1 MLEQTAAT
9 ARCPASFIRFGP
21 QVVGDRAYSYLTA
34 TRTREQRRR
43 RGRGGRE
50 GGRRRR
56 RRRWQCTTRLNG
68 EAPNG
73 PNAEENLPLSSFSS
87 LFSRPSSLLFPSLPP
102 SLSFPA
108 YLFLLSVSPR
118 SCPQRPLRVSLS
130 LSFSL
135 ALPFPP
141 PTPFFPF
148 LVPPSIIPITR
159 PDPAKIVSA
168 VLDFAYGSFQ
178 QRDATA
184 PRPSS
189 VQVHRPGSVQ
199 VALPSR

>member
-1 MLEQTAAT
+1 MTDGGEVLEQTAAT

-43 RGRGGRE
+43 RGRRG
-50 GGRRRR
+50 R
-56 RRRWQCTTRLNG
+56 RRRWQCTTRLDG

-87 LFSRPSSLLFPSLPP
+87 LFSRPSSLLFPSLPH
-102 SLSFPA
+102 SLSQPTC
-108 YLFLLSVSPR
+108 SSSRSPR
-118 SCPQRPLRVSLS
+118 SCPQRPLCVSLS

-141 PTPFFPF
+141 PTVFPFFSFSEHYSDHTSGSRQNCISCPGF
-148 LVPPSIIPITR
+148 RLR
-159 PDPAKIVSA
+159 LLSA
-168 VLDFAYGSFQ
+168 A
-178 QRDATA
+178 
-184 PRPSS
+184 
-189 VQVHRPGSVQ
+189 
-199 VALPSR
+199 

>member
-56 RRRWQCTTRLNG
+56 RRWQCTTRLNG

-87 LFSRPSSLLFPSLPP
+87 LFSRPSSLLFPSLLP

-108 YLFLLSVSPR
+108 YLFLLSVS
-118 SCPQRPLRVSLS
+118 SLLS
-130 LSFSL
+130 SASLMRLSFPVVFSCSP
-135 ALPFPP
+135 LPPP
-141 PTPFFPF
+141 PTVFPFFSFSEHYSDHTSGSRQNCISCPGF
-148 LVPPSIIPITR
+148 RLR
-159 PDPAKIVSA
+159 LLSA
-168 VLDFAYGSFQ
+168 A
-178 QRDATA
+178 
-184 PRPSS
+184 
-189 VQVHRPGSVQ
+189 
-199 VALPSR
+199 

>member
-43 RGRGGRE
+43 RGRGGR
-50 GGRRRR
+50 

-87 LFSRPSSLLFPSLPP
+87 LFSRPSSLLFPSLPH
-102 SLSFPA
+102 SLSQPTC
-108 YLFLLSVSPR
+108 SSSRSPR
-118 SCPQRPLRVSLS
+118 SCPQRPLCVSLS

-135 ALPFPP
+135 ALPFSPP
-141 PTPFFPF
+141 PPPFFPF
-148 LVPPSIIPITR
+148 LVSPSIIPITR

>member
-1 MLEQTAAT
+1 MAMHN
-9 ARCPASFIRFGP
+9 
-21 QVVGDRAYSYLTA
+21 A
-34 TRTREQRRR
+34 TRRQGSERPERRR
-43 RGRGGRE
+43 E
-50 GGRRRR
+50 PPSFFLFVPFFE
-56 RRRWQCTTRLNG
+56 TL
-68 EAPNG
+68 
-73 PNAEENLPLSSFSS
+73 FSS
-87 LFSRPSSLLFPSLPP
+87 LSLPP

-108 YLFLLSVSPR
+108 YLFLLSVSSLLSSASLTRLSSPCR
-118 SCPQRPLRVSLS
+118 FLLLS
-130 LSFSL
+130 L
-135 ALPFPP
+135 PP
-141 PTPFFPF
+141 PPPFFPF
-148 LVPPSIIPITR
+148 LVSPSIIPITR

>member
-87 LFSRPSSLLFPSLPP
+87 LFSRPSSLLFPSLPH
-102 SLSFPA
+102 SLSQPTCSSSRSLLALVLSVPYASLFPCR
-108 YLFLLSVSPR
+108 FLLLSPSPPTVFPFFSFSEHYSDHTSGSR
-118 SCPQRPLRVSLS
+118 QNCISCPGFRLRLLS
-130 LSFSL
+130 
-135 ALPFPP
+135 A
-141 PTPFFPF
+141 
-148 LVPPSIIPITR
+148 
-159 PDPAKIVSA
+159 A
-168 VLDFAYGSFQ
+168 
-178 QRDATA
+178 
-184 PRPSS
+184 
-189 VQVHRPGSVQ
+189 
-199 VALPSR
+199 